1 MVAFCQNVGLAVIL
15 FLYVWSDPNKIKGK
29 FVMLCVHVYGPDVAD
44 PKCLYLCVY
53 VTKANSSLPLV
64 LHDDLAFDVN
74 CAAKD
79 ESPNVFVYI

>member
-1 MVAFCQNVGLAVIL
+1 
-15 FLYVWSDPNKIKGK
+15 
-29 FVMLCVHVYGPDVAD
+29 MLCVHVYGPDVAD